1 MSVIAHLVLF
11 LFPHPSN
18 QPTAPLHSF
27 ERSYQRLLE
36 VERTNEANKAKMIQD
51 CIRSGDKPE
60 ILKHN
65 FYTNKF
71 DTTGRYCCIIIVQQL
86 PEL

>member
-1 MSVIAHLVLF
+1 MNSRLSLLI
-11 LFPHPSN
+11 HPFILYPCIY
-18 QPTAPLHSF
+18 PTAPLHSF

-71 DTTGRYCCIIIVQQL
+71 DTTGTNLSVAT
-86 PEL
+86 

>member
-1 MSVIAHLVLF
+1 MSSRLLSIAH
-11 LFPHPSN
+11 PPIYPCIY
-18 QPTAPLHSF
+18 PTAPLHSF

-71 DTTGRYCCIIIVQQL
+71 DTTGTVL
-86 PEL
+86 SVAT

>member
-1 MSVIAHLVLF
+1 MSSRLSSTHLSIHL
-11 LFPHPSN
+11 SN
-18 QPTAPLHSF
+18 CSSQHSF

-71 DTTGRYCCIIIVQQL
+71 DTTGTAL
-86 PEL
+86 SLAT